1 MLNSRGFGEY
11 VLEEQLSLNQ
21 YDLEGFPFNKTET
34 IAVFLEKI
42 NNLGGEYKKEFVP
55 NFFY

>member
-21 YDLEGFPFNKTET
+21 YDLEGFSLIRLKQLQFS
-34 IAVFLEKI
+34 
-42 NNLGGEYKKEFVP
+42 
-55 NFFY
+55 